1 MSTTDWIVVAGAV
14 VGGFVIGGVLSR
26 IAYGALAS
34 PTRPRPVREAAKPLS
49 SLAFWIAVIAGL
61 MVALG
66 VLQPDAL
73 AAIPRD
79 LVGFLPRVLSA
90 AIIVI
95 GANVLSSFVLTA
107 LGSALA
113 RASASVQR
121 QVSMLIKT
129 LIVGLAALLAVAQ
142 IGVDTTVI
150 NLAVAAIFFGVA
162 GSLTL
167 LVGLGG
173 RDVATEVASTRA
185 LRRLLDIGDT
195 VTVGEISGRV
205 TAVHPTAVEVLGSD
219 DQVLLVPS
227 SAFTTGTIRI
237 ERAQRPA
244 PAAPTRPAPDAP
256 I

>member
-1 MSTTDWIVVAGAV
+1 MSTTDWIVVAAAV
-14 VGGFVIGGVLSR
+14 IGGLVIGGVLSR

-34 PTRPRPVREAAKPLS
+34 PSRPRAVREAAKPLS

-66 VLQPDAL
+66 ILQPDAL

-107 LGSALA
+107 MGGALA

-121 QVSMLIKT
+121 QVSMVIKAV
-129 LIVGLAALLAVAQ
+129 IVGLAAVLAVAQ

-162 GSLTL
+162 ASLTL

-173 RDVATEVASTRA
+173 RGVATEVASTRV
-185 LRRLLDIGDT
+185 LRRLLSIGDT
-195 VTVGEISGRV
+195 VTVGQISGRV
-205 TAVHPTAVEVLGSD
+205 AAMHPTAVEILGAD
-219 DQVLLVPS
+219 GQTILVPPS
-227 SAFTTGTIRI
+227 SFTSGTVHI
-237 ERAQRPA
+237 ERAERSGSPG
-244 PAAPTRPAPDAP
+244 PGPDPSA
-256 I
+256 